1 MYRMN
6 VCGKIQPKKA
16 ADVEFSRLGIGF
28 EKLDRD
34 AFDPKKAYDK
44 ISEIGVKWVRIQS
57 GWQKTEKEKGV
68 YDFAWLD
75 SIVDNLLSRG
85 MIPWMCVCYGNQIYG
100 GLAVENFGAVGCPP
114 VLTEE
119 QRGAWDNYC
128 EALAKH
134 FCGRVTHFEVWNEP
148 DGRFSWK
155 HGVSAIELGEF
166 TVRTARALRRG
177 NPEVY
182 LIGGALSSVKLSYL
196 NQAFST
202 GMAEVIDAVSF
213 HVYSFD
219 DRKLAPSIAALRA
232 LIDRYNPA
240 IEIIQ
245 GESGA
250 QSRPFGNGAL
260 KDGAWTPRKQC
271 KHLLR
276 HMVTDLGMGV
286 KFTSYFSAMDM
297 MEALRGK
304 VGDKKSYQDFGYFGV
319 LGAEFDEDGV
329 ATGDYPPKPAYYALS
344 CLASLFAGEISPC
357 TLPILPE
364 TDTAPHCG
372 NIPTLSW
379 GEIESYGFRLAN
391 GSYAYAY
398 WAPVNHLTQD
408 FESAVSFCYASFDD
422 LPKLV
427 DPMDGTVYEIPE
439 EMMEKNAYGG
449 IILHRLPIRDYPLLL
464 VFGSIE

>member
-1 MYRMN
+1 
-6 VCGKIQPKKA
+6 
-16 ADVEFSRLGIGF
+16 
-28 EKLDRD
+28 
-34 AFDPKKAYDK
+34 
-44 ISEIGVKWVRIQS
+44 
-57 GWQKTEKEKGV
+57 
-68 YDFAWLD
+68 
-75 SIVDNLLSRG
+75 
-85 MIPWMCVCYGNQIYG
+85 
-100 GLAVENFGAVGCPP
+100 
-114 VLTEE
+114 
-119 QRGAWDNYC
+119 
-128 EALAKH
+128 
-134 FCGRVTHFEVWNEP
+134 
-148 DGRFSWK
+148 
-155 HGVSAIELGEF
+155 
-166 TVRTARALRRG
+166 
-177 NPEVY
+177 
-182 LIGGALSSVKLSYL
+182 
-196 NQAFST
+196 
-202 GMAEVIDAVSF
+202 
-213 HVYSFD
+213 
-219 DRKLAPSIAALRA
+219 
-232 LIDRYNPA
+232 
-240 IEIIQ
+240 
-245 GESGA
+245 
-250 QSRPFGNGAL
+250 
-260 KDGAWTPRKQC
+260 
-271 KHLLR
+271 
-276 HMVTDLGMGV
+276 MGV